1 MAIQLDDFGKLA
13 LDRYVATVKSYNE
26 QVVLAKSVESKESFA
41 ETFMENAPEL
51 AEINAKIEKLE
62 SALESLLADR
72 LIQATPLI
80 EPAYEEAVKGAG
92 VNPEALKQQLATVR
106 ATAKYLTSMYGDEV
120 LAETPKVEGF
130 RASSGGGSGTGG
142 RRIRGVE
149 VYIDGVLA
157 GTKNKEGV
165 VKSTFSA
172 AAKVLEVETTA
183 LQRAFFAEAGK
194 EDVKAD
200 DFPTVTDFTF
210 ADAKGVEHTVRV
222 VKVDDSAEDE
232 SE

>member
-13 LDRYVATVKSYNE
+13 LERYVATVESYNG
-26 QVVLAKSVESKESFA
+26 QVILAKSVESKESFG

-51 AEINAKIEKLE
+51 AEINAKIEKVE
-62 SALESLLADR
+62 SALESLLSER
-72 LIQATPLI
+72 LLMATPLI
-80 EPAYEEAVKGAG
+80 EPAYEAAVKGAG

-120 LAETPKVEGF
+120 LADTPKVEGF
-130 RASSGGGSGTGG
+130 RTSGGGGAGTGG

-149 VYIDGVLA
+149 VYIDGVIA

-172 AAKVLEVETTA
+172 AAKALEVETTA

-200 DFPTVTDFTF
+200 DFPTITDFEF
-210 ADAKGVEHTVRV
+210 ADAKGVMHKVRV